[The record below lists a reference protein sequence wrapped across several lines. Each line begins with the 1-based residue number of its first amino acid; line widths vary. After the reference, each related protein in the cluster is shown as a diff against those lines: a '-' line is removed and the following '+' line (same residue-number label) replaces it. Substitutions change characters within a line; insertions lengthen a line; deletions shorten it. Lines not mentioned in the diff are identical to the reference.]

1 MITEAETR
9 ISNNP
14 AEKDLIN
21 DLCSGLFNMIFC
33 IGAIAG
39 PLLGNL
45 GFVELGAEDTCEYT
59 GYFVIGFGIFYF
71 LMCDD
76 LFYKKKALP
85 MFVDDESSPLIENLS
100 IKKTVI
106 ENELEISQMSL
117 KRIKF

>member
-1 MITEAETR
+1 
-9 ISNNP
+9 
-14 AEKDLIN
+14 
-21 DLCSGLFNMIFC
+21 MIFC

-45 GFVELGAEDTCEYT
+45 GYVELGAEDTCEYI

-76 LFYKKKALP
+76 LFYRKKSLP
-85 MFVDDESSPLIENLS
+85 MFEVDESSPLIENLS

-106 ENELEISQMSL
+106 DNELEISQMSL